1 MLLVARLFLA
11 CDTSVVLLLSKDRD
25 IDTDYLDMCIV
36 NNGEFDELKS
46 ISKPQ
51 SNRDPSDKRCNVTR
65 SSSVETLQGNNP
77 FMCDEQ
83 HENCVTTFE
92 NANTLNWR
100 ANRDHSKKPSTNPKN
115 RFNKKQYKYDND
127 ADIVKLFCHKNVYC
141 DTGEQKVDEAVK

>member
-25 IDTDYLDMCIV
+25 IDTDYFDMCIV

-65 SSSVETLQGNNP
+65 SSSVETLQGNDP
-77 FMCDEQ
+77 FICDEQ

-100 ANRDHSKKPSTNPKN
+100 ANRDHSKKTSTNPKN
-115 RFNKKQYKYDND
+115 RFNEKQYKYDND
-127 ADIVKLFCHKNVYC
+127 ANIVKLFCHNNVYC
-141 DTGEQKVDEAVK
+141 DTGEQNVDGAVE